1 MRVRQV
7 PKKRDID
14 FFAALRRQEH
24 RGRGSARRRAL
35 LRIGGAAV
43 ILAVAAGVH
52 GTLVSWQISDLKEEI
67 SRNEDYL
74 AAPAN
79 AEKFGERAQ
88 MRASRDALMRYNQKS
103 ERYIEVLEGTRR
115 LSSVDFDQVEAQRP
129 SNVTVERYT
138 FDGDTMEIAC
148 VSADKDAPA
157 RYAENLT
164 GAGVFEEVGYSGFQ
178 YRKVHD
184 GSVYAFTVTC
194 RLWNPAGEEAAP

>member
-1 MRVRQV
+1 
-7 PKKRDID
+7 
-14 FFAALRRQEH
+14 
-24 RGRGSARRRAL
+24 
-35 LRIGGAAV
+35 
-43 ILAVAAGVH
+43 
-52 GTLVSWQISDLKEEI
+52 
-67 SRNEDYL
+67 
-74 AAPAN
+74 
-79 AEKFGERAQ
+79 

-138 FDGDTMEIAC
+138 FDGDTMEVAC

-178 YRKVHD
+178 YRKAHD
-184 GSVYAFTVTC
+184 GGVYAFTVTC

>member
-7 PKKRDID
+7 PKKRDIN
-14 FFAALRRQEH
+14 FFAALRRQER
-24 RGRGSARRRAL
+24 RGRGSARRRTL
-35 LRIGGAAV
+35 LLAGGAAV
-43 ILAVAAGVH
+43 ILAASAAVH
-52 GTLVSWQISDLKEEI
+52 GTLISWQISDLKEEI
-67 SRNEDYL
+67 SQNEAYL

-79 AEKFGERAQ
+79 AEKFGERAE

-129 SNVTVERYT
+129 ANVTVERYT

-157 RYAENLT
+157 GYAENLT

-178 YRKVHD
+178 YRRTRE
-184 GSVYAFTVTC
+184 GGVYAFTVTC
-194 RLWNPAGEEAAP
+194 RLWNPAGEGAAP